1 MLSAMEVSV
10 LEQNKNHLAL
20 EIKGEGHSMCNLLKK
35 ELWNDENIV
44 TAGYVIE
51 HPQIGVPKFFIE
63 TKAGTTPKE
72 ALLDAVK
79 RLKKQNE
86 KFEELFLAEV
96 K

>member
-1 MLSAMEVSV
+1 MEVTV
-10 LEQNKNHLAL
+10 LEQAKNRLVL
-20 EIKGEGHSMCNLLKK
+20 EIKGEGHSLCNILKK
-35 ELWNDENIV
+35 ELWNDESII
-44 TAGYVIE
+44 TAGYAIE

-72 ALLDAVK
+72 ALQDAIK
-79 RLKKQNE
+79 RLKKQND

>member
-1 MLSAMEVSV
+1 MELSVF
-10 LEQNKNHLAL
+10 EQTKNRLVF
-20 EIKGEGHSMCNLLKK
+20 EIKGEGHSLCNLLKK
-35 ELWNDENIV
+35 ELYNDETII

-51 HPQIGVPKFFIE
+51 HPQVGVPKFFIE
-63 TKAGTTPKE
+63 TKAGTSSKD
-72 ALLDAVK
+72 ALLDAIK